1 MSVTTKKKHVERELY
16 EDFSLPQEH
25 QSIVRVL
32 KPCGNNLHQVTTPE
46 GEVFLASMPHKFRK
60 HVWIKRGNYVVT
72 EPIPEGNKV
81 RAEIVR
87 ILMKDHIRHIRAN
100 NMWPTAFSELCEEE
114 RDKLCVAPQDIRVSK
129 DSLSG
134 SDNDDLMKNPNRPR
148 VSYPDS
154 ESDSNSDGEDSE
166 CDGSEDSK
174 CDGNKGSEYD
184 SNAGSDCET
193 SGDSDKVKK

>member
-1 MSVTTKKKHVERELY
+1 
-16 EDFSLPQEH
+16 
-25 QSIVRVL
+25 
-32 KPCGNNLHQVTTPE
+32 
-46 GEVFLASMPHKFRK
+46 MPHKFRK

-100 NMWPTAFSELCEEE
+100 NMWPAAFSELCEEE
-114 RDKLCVAPQDIRVSK
+114 RDKLCIAPQDIRVSK

-134 SDNDDLMKNPNRPR
+134 SDTDDLMENPNRPR
-148 VSYPDS
+148 VSYPDD
-154 ESDSNSDGEDSE
+154 SDSNSDSEDSE
-166 CDGSEDSK
+166 CDGSEDSE
-174 CDGNKGSEYD
+174 CDGSKDSECEGSEDSECD

-193 SGDSDKVKK
+193 IRDSEKVEKWIRKIKYTEEYHCLNCFKLPQGY

>member
-16 EDFSLPQEH
+16 EDFSFPQEH

-32 KPCGNNLHQVTTPE
+32 KSCGNNLHQVTTAG

-81 RAEIVR
+81 KAEIVR

-100 NMWPTAFSELCEEE
+100 NMWPAAFSELSEEE
-114 RDKLCVAPQDIRVSK
+114 KDKLCIAPQDLRVSK
-129 DSLSG
+129 DSLSD
-134 SDNDDLMKNPNRPR
+134 SDDDDLMENPNRPR
-148 VSYPDS
+148 VLHPDS
-154 ESDSNSDGEDSE
+154 ETDSDSDSSEESDADSDCANIGDGDSE
-166 CDGSEDSK
+166 E
-174 CDGNKGSEYD
+174 
-184 SNAGSDCET
+184 
-193 SGDSDKVKK
+193 KVK